1 MKELDLRNLS
11 CPAPVIEARKA
22 LLAEPAASFRV
33 LLGDDMALENVGRLA
48 RTLGY
53 RVSPQEVEQ
62 GFGLQLD
69 PAAAAKVQEAA
80 PAGGASVVFV
90 TSEVLGRGDDEL
102 GRILL
107 RNFLITLVEAKETPD
122 RILFVNAG
130 VKLACEGSEALEA
143 LEALSGKGVDIA
155 SCGLCLDF
163 YHLKDK
169 LRVGRVTNMLDIVE
183 NLQRAA
189 QVIRP

>member
-11 CPAPVIEARKA
+11 CPAPVIETRKA